1 MNSLALFNPSLAA
14 ELWNTMDNDF
24 VDFFPTVA
32 KGTKMGFVPSVD
44 VMETKENYILDM
56 DLPGLTEKDVE
67 INLKNRILSIASKK
81 EEKKEEK
88 KEGDWLIKERHSS
101 SFTRKFTLPDDI
113 DADKVNATF
122 TNGVL
127 KITIPRKTEEVAKKI
142 AITAA

>member
-1 MNSLALFNPSLAA
+1 MNSLALFNPNLAA

-24 VDFFPTVA
+24 VDFFPAVT
-32 KGTKMGFVPSVD
+32 KGSKMGFVPSVD

-67 INLKNRILSIASKK
+67 INLKNRMLSISSKK

-88 KEGDWLIKERHSS
+88 KEGDWLIKERRSS

>member
-1 MNSLALFNPSLAA
+1 MNSLALFNPNLAA

-24 VDFFPTVA
+24 VDFFPAVT
-32 KGTKMGFVPSVD
+32 KGSKMGFVPSVD

-67 INLKNRILSIASKK
+67 INLKNRMLSISSKK

-88 KEGDWLIKERHSS
+88 KEGDWLIKERRSS

-127 KITIPRKTEEVAKKI
+127 KITIPRKTEEVSKKI

>member
-24 VDFFPTVA
+24 VDFFPAVT
-32 KGTKMGFVPSVD
+32 KGSKMGFVPSVD

-67 INLKNRILSIASKK
+67 INLKNRMLSISSKK
-81 EEKKEEK
+81 EEKKEDK
-88 KEGDWLIKERHSS
+88 KEGDWLIKERRSS

-127 KITIPRKTEEVAKKI
+127 KITIPRKTEEVSKKI

>member
-24 VDFFPTVA
+24 VDFFPTVTNGA
-32 KGTKMGFVPSVD
+32 KMGFVPSVD

-67 INLKNRILSIASKK
+67 INLKNRILSISSKK

-88 KEGDWLIKERHSS
+88 KEGDWLIKERRSS

-113 DADKVNATF
+113 NADKVNATV

-127 KITIPRKTEEVAKKI
+127 KITIPRKTEEVSKKI

>member
-24 VDFFPTVA
+24 VDFFPAVT
-32 KGTKMGFVPSVD
+32 KGSKMGFVPSVD

-67 INLKNRILSIASKK
+67 INLKNRMLSISSKK

-88 KEGDWLIKERHSS
+88 KEGDWLIKERRSS

-113 DADKVNATF
+113 NADKVNATF

-127 KITIPRKTEEVAKKI
+127 KITIPRKTEEVSKKI

>member
-24 VDFFPTVA
+24 VDFFPTVT

>member
-24 VDFFPTVA
+24 VDFFPAVT
-32 KGTKMGFVPSVD
+32 KGSKMGFVPSVD

-67 INLKNRILSIASKK
+67 INLKNRMLSISSKK
-81 EEKKEEK
+81 EEKKEDK
-88 KEGDWLIKERHSS
+88 KEGDWLIKERRSS

>member
-24 VDFFPTVA
+24 ADFFPTVA

-88 KEGDWLIKERHSS
+88 KEGDWLIKERRSS

>member
-24 VDFFPTVA
+24 VDFFPAVT
-32 KGTKMGFVPSVD
+32 KGSKMGFVPSVD

-67 INLKNRILSIASKK
+67 INLKNRILSISSKK

-88 KEGDWLIKERHSS
+88 KEGDWLIKERRSS

-113 DADKVNATF
+113 NADKVNATF

-127 KITIPRKTEEVAKKI
+127 KITIPRKTEEVSKKI

>member
-24 VDFFPTVA
+24 VDFFPAVT
-32 KGTKMGFVPSVD
+32 KGSKMGFVPSVD

-67 INLKNRILSIASKK
+67 INLKNRMLSISSKK

-88 KEGDWLIKERHSS
+88 KEGDWLIKERRSS

>member
-1 MNSLALFNPSLAA
+1 MNSLALFNPNLAA
-14 ELWNTMDNDF
+14 ELWNTMDDDF
-24 VDFFPTVA
+24 ADFFPTVTTGA
-32 KGTKMGFVPSVD
+32 KRGFVPSVD

-67 INLKNRILSIASKK
+67 INLKNRILSISSKK
-81 EEKKEEK
+81 EEKKVEK
-88 KEGDWLIKERHSS
+88 KEGDWLIKERRSS

-127 KITIPRKTEEVAKKI
+127 KITIPRKTEEVSKKI